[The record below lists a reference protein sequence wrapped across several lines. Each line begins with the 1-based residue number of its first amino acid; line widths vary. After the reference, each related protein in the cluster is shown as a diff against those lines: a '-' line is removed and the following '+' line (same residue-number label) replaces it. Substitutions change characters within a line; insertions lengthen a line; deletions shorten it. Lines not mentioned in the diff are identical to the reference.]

1 MINHA
6 PKSFP
11 GSNNCD
17 TDKTNSKDQGN
28 ILHNNFQ
35 YYIVIL
41 INIKGPEYD
50 AQSSK
55 NPCSRFQVNGKI
67 GQMNAMK
74 CSNINKNHISSA
86 LIWRPLLPQCS
97 MFSNLSQVLVLMT
110 LALDYR

>member
-86 LIWRPLLPQCS
+86 LNLEASFTTMFNVFQSFSSACS
-97 MFSNLSQVLVLMT
+97 NDPGTWL
-110 LALDYR
+110 